1 MNYKKTMASRVTTLQ
16 RTCQSKKSLWQ
27 NGLAIKGPNHLSKFR
42 VTVNLVQALPVV
54 KRSQSSSLIFIIW
67 ECHPITLS
75 AMVQRDRTPL
85 WVQMLTNL
93 TEISLHFQ
101 ADIQIP
107 LRKKVRWLSLSFQSL
122 AAMLLGLRNRKHD
135 YSLNQDQVRQGL
147 PSLRGSFL
155 TTQTSSSTN
164 EVKHFHTEKHKN
176 NRVWHKL
183 EKILRRNPLRRKDN
197 KGQLSLTIQSI
208 IFKGRGLIILS
219 LLQHNHVS
227 KLIICIRRSKL
238 LQSSLWNRSSS

>member
-1 MNYKKTMASRVTTLQ
+1 MNTVDKIWSQTKPIKKILRLLKEKNMKNSITKMNYKKTMASRVTTLQ
-16 RTCQSKKSLWQ
+16 RTCQRKKSLWQ

-107 LRKKVRWLSLSFQSL
+107 LRKKVR
-122 AAMLLGLRNRKHD
+122 
-135 YSLNQDQVRQGL
+135 
-147 PSLRGSFL
+147 
-155 TTQTSSSTN
+155 
-164 EVKHFHTEKHKN
+164 
-176 NRVWHKL
+176 
-183 EKILRRNPLRRKDN
+183 
-197 KGQLSLTIQSI
+197 
-208 IFKGRGLIILS
+208 
-219 LLQHNHVS
+219 
-227 KLIICIRRSKL
+227 
-238 LQSSLWNRSSS
+238 